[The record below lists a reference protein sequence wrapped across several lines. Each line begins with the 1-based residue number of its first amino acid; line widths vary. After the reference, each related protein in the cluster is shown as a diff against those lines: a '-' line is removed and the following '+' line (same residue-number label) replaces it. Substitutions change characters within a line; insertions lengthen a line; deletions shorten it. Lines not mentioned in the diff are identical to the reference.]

1 MNKITKLTRFDI
13 STLQKGMKKD
23 TVPTKCNHLNTEENT
38 EHTISYISR
47 TSLQASSGLSYPISS
62 GVRMPSSFRVGPT
75 SFTMKGQISFTFGP
89 HLSYRYITETN
100 TVKQQI
106 DSMKQSDA
114 HESRHFKTK
123 LND

>member
-62 GVRMPSSFRVGPT
+62 GVRMPSSFRVG
-75 SFTMKGQISFTFGP
+75 QISFTIAP
-89 HLSYRYITETN
+89 HLSYRYITETD